1 LSSVR
6 PSILWS
12 FVNVIWHCF
21 ICWFLFMKSY
31 IYEKKKHLKYLIS
44 YINLWLAKTHLNI
57 FHVIYF
63 IFMLKKKWNMANFD
77 WLQFLFLLRASF
89 FISKWGSRL
98 MVIHKIH
105 WVSQIIWFAV
115 KLIKTTRI
123 SVLEVCVAVM
133 GANWFWF
140 RKFPLWFLDI
150 DGIISLAL
158 FSFSLWLWFLD
169 IYLMQI
175 TTSSPIHWLNKLIW

>member
-1 LSSVR
+1 
-6 PSILWS
+6 
-12 FVNVIWHCF
+12 
-21 ICWFLFMKSY
+21 
-31 IYEKKKHLKYLIS
+31 
-44 YINLWLAKTHLNI
+44 
-57 FHVIYF
+57 
-63 IFMLKKKWNMANFD
+63 MANFD

-123 SVLEVCVAVM
+123 SALEVCVAVM

-150 DGIISLAL
+150 DGIVSLPRPREIYIYIYIYIFGAI
-158 FSFSLWLWFLD
+158 FLLN
-169 IYLMQI
+169 YYVYHA
-175 TTSSPIHWLNKLIW
+175 IHVWDRNTIILLRILLKLQRSWTASVT

>member
-1 LSSVR
+1 
-6 PSILWS
+6 
-12 FVNVIWHCF
+12 
-21 ICWFLFMKSY
+21 
-31 IYEKKKHLKYLIS
+31 
-44 YINLWLAKTHLNI
+44 
-57 FHVIYF
+57 
-63 IFMLKKKWNMANFD
+63 MANFD

-98 MVIHKIH
+98 MVIHMIH

-123 SVLEVCVAVM
+123 SALEVCVAVM

-150 DGIISLAL
+150 DGIVSLPRPSGAI
-158 FSFSLWLWFLD
+158 FLLN
-169 IYLMQI
+169 YYVYHA
-175 TTSSPIHWLNKLIW
+175 IHVWDRNTIILLRILLKLQRSWTASVTE